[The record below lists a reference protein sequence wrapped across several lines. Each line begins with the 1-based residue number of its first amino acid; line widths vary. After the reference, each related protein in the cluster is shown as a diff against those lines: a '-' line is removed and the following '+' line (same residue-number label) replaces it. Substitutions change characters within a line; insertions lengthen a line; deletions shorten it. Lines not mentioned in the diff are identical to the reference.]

1 MILHAAE
8 MVKAGHRRILI
19 RTVDTDVVILAIAF
33 YYQLSCD
40 ELWIAFGTGKHLR
53 YISVHGT
60 AIALGPQH
68 SLALPFFHAFTGC
81 DTVSAFVGR
90 GKKTCWEVW
99 MKNPFITPS
108 FIEFFH
114 SPEIV
119 SDACLAALQRFVVL
133 LYDATCPCDS
143 VNAARKKLFASKGK
157 PVEHIPP
164 TLDAL
169 MQHTRRAIY
178 QAGYIWSQSLMPQPK
193 LPDPCDWGWHM
204 VDSCWQPLWTTLPDA
219 ASCCPELKRCGCKT
233 GCINKRCKCVKDNI
247 ACTALCACDG
257 ECRQ

>member
-1 MILHAAE
+1 L
-8 MVKAGHRRILI
+8 
-19 RTVDTDVVILAIAF
+19 RT
-33 YYQLSCD
+33 
-40 ELWIAFGTGKHLR
+40 LWILVFFTNWAEQESFLSGQETFLFGQEKKVGANVPSGLP

-164 TLDAL
+164 N
-169 MQHTRRAIY
+169 
-178 QAGYIWSQSLMPQPK
+178 S
-193 LPDPCDWGWHM
+193 
-204 VDSCWQPLWTTLPDA
+204 
-219 ASCCPELKRCGCKT
+219 
-233 GCINKRCKCVKDNI
+233 
-247 ACTALCACDG
+247 
-257 ECRQ
+257 